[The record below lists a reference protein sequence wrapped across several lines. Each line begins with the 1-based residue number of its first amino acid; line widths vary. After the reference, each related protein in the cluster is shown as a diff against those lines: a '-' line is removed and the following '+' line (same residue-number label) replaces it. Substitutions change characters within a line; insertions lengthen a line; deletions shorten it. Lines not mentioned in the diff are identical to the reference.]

1 MIFEWMSVED
11 RLDKDLKEMQI
22 VFLIEMIYQIIGNTG
37 DIILIE
43 MRIL

>member
-1 MIFEWMSVED
+1 MSVED
-11 RLDKDLKEMQI
+11 RLDKDLKEMQV

-43 MRIL
+43 MSIL

>member
-1 MIFEWMSVED
+1 MSVED
-11 RLDKDLKEMQI
+11 RLDKDLKEMQV

-43 MRIL
+43 MSIP